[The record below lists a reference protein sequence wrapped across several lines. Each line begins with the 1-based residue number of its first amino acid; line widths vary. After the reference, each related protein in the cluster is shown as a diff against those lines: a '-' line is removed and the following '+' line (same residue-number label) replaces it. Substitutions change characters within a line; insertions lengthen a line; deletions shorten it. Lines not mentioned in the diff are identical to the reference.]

1 MSPCPFC
8 GANGD
13 RLTELW
19 ESLDVDLW
27 AAKVHC
33 TACGCMWPSES
44 AESAGDALRTAGRSG
59 SGAIARRP

>member
-19 ESLDVDLW
+19 ERIDEDLW

-33 TACGCMWPSES
+33 TAM
-44 AESAGDALRTAGRSG
+44 RMH
-59 SGAIARRP
+59 GAI

>member
-19 ESLDVDLW
+19 ERIDVDLW

-33 TACGCMWPSES
+33 TACGCMGPSES
-44 AESAGDALRTAGRSG
+44 AESAGDALRKAVEKWGR
-59 SGAIARRP
+59 RRK